1 MSITLTWPPWPL
13 NSKSF
18 FTPARATHSP
28 ISVHSAIT
36 VAGVGLVAA
45 LAVRAWQRRR
55 GFSTRASGLALV
67 LLLAMGVGHLL
78 YWLLTTVLK

>member
-1 MSITLTWPPWPL
+1 MGWWP
-13 NSKSF
+13 
-18 FTPARATHSP
+18 
-28 ISVHSAIT
+28 
-36 VAGVGLVAA
+36 A

-78 YWLLTTVLK
+78 YWLLTTELK